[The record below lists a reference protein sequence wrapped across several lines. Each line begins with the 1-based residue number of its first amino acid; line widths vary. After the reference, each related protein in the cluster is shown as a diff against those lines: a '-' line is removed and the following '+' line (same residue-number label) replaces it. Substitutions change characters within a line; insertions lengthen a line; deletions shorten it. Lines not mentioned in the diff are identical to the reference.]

1 MLNGYGTIR
10 WQKAIRCNAKEINV
24 RYTVAGSL
32 AMPHM
37 PSTGVSGVDLYAT
50 LIGDYPTLSR
60 LRWVM
65 NMSYIYHS
73 II

>member
-1 MLNGYGTIR
+1 M
-10 WQKAIRCNAKEINV
+10 
-24 RYTVAGSL
+24 